1 MEGKSSGVPVEGKEV
16 GEEWNDSRVLAV
28 LPFEDLGGSEAAG
41 PFAAGLHG
49 DLLTELSR
57 LSALT
62 VISRTSVMDY
72 RGGGKTLGEMAN
84 ELGVGTVVEGA
95 VQHAAGRVRLNVQLV
110 DARRGVQRWAG
121 QYERALSAQSI
132 FELQTELAQEIAAR
146 LRVELTPAEKER
158 VQRTP
163 TRDLEAYRLFTR
175 GREHLDQR
183 TEEEVHRALDRFSDA
198 ISVDPD
204 YGLAWAGLAEALS
217 LIEYYGYGGPGDVP
231 DALEAARRGV
241 ELAPQAGEAY
251 TALGITL
258 SQRREGP
265 PALEALERAVE
276 LSPSDAEAYSWLGW
290 LRLVLGEP
298 RKAVGPAARGVELN
312 PRAPAA
318 LVFHAEAR
326 LATGDSRKALE
337 EAIRARDLQPAYD
350 LARFV
355 EALALYHL
363 DRFVDARTALE
374 EILPRARRSGTP
386 SRAEVQAVL
395 ALSRGATDGPGAAR
409 DLLGRI
415 REAADPFSAGLVH
428 AALGEVDEAFE
439 AFGSVEVWDS
449 FSTEHVRYFFPDA
462 LGDVRRDPRYADV
475 LRDVDRSW
483 GLGAAGEG

>member
-1 MEGKSSGVPVEGKEV
+1 MDGSRDRRRSAVRRTTSFLAELKRRKVYRVAAAYVVVAAGTLQLLDVILPSSRMPGWADELFLGLAVLGFPLAVVLAWAFDVTPEGVRRASEQESPVEPEPDGTPLGEK
-16 GEEWNDSRVLAV
+16 GMREEWHDLRVLAV

-72 RGGGKTLGEMAN
+72 RGGGKTLGEMAR

-110 DARRGVQRWAG
+110 DAVRGVQRWAG
-121 QYERALSAQSI
+121 QYERELSAESI
-132 FELQTELAQEIAAR
+132 FELQSELAREIATR

-158 VQRTP
+158 VSRTP
-163 TRDLEAYRLFTR
+163 TRDLEAYRLFAQ

-183 TEEEVHRALDRFSDA
+183 TEEEVHRALDRFGDA
-198 ISVDPD
+198 IRLDPD

-217 LIEYYGYGGPGDVP
+217 LIEYYGYAVPSGTP
-231 DALEAARRGV
+231 DALDAARRGV
-241 ELAPQAGEAY
+241 ELAPQTGEAY
-251 TALGITL
+251 TALGITW

-276 LSPSDAEAYSWLGW
+276 LSPSDAEAYSWLAW

-298 RKAVGPAARGVELN
+298 EKAVRPAARGVELN

-318 LVFHAEAR
+318 LVFHAETR
-326 LATGDSRKALE
+326 LATGEAGVALR
-337 EAIRARDLQPAYD
+337 EAIRARDLQPGYE

-363 DRFVDARTALE
+363 DRFVDARAVLE
-374 EILPRARRSGTP
+374 EILPRARGRGTP
-386 SRAEVQAVL
+386 SR
-395 ALSRGATDGPGAAR
+395 P
-409 DLLGRI
+409 
-415 REAADPFSAGLVH
+415 
-428 AALGEVDEAFE
+428 
-439 AFGSVEVWDS
+439 
-449 FSTEHVRYFFPDA
+449 
-462 LGDVRRDPRYADV
+462 
-475 LRDVDRSW
+475 
-483 GLGAAGEG
+483 